1 MGFSLATTD
10 EAGQMATR
18 QHLLAAAGQV
28 FAEVGYRAATVRE
41 ICERAGAN
49 IAAVNY
55 HFGDKEQ
62 LYRAVLQETYQ
73 TAIKKYPADYG
84 LRANAT
90 AEERLRAFVH
100 SLLLRIFS
108 DGPSARHGK
117 LMAREMM
124 EPTGALDA
132 VVREDIRPMSQLL
145 LSIVSELLG
154 PEVDEATKQLCAT
167 SVVSQALF
175 YHHCRPV
182 VVRIYPDLKFDR
194 AGIERL
200 TEHITRFS
208 LAAIKNL
215 AGKPRRARAR
225 AGRGAAS
232 R

>member
-1 MGFSLATTD
+1 MGFSLATADDT
-10 EAGQMATR
+10 GQMATR
-18 QHLLAAAGQV
+18 QHLLEAAGQV
-28 FAEVGYRAATVRE
+28 FADAGFRAATVRE

-73 TAIKKYPADYG
+73 SAIKKFPADYG

-108 DGPSARHGK
+108 EGPSARHGK

-132 VVREDIRPMSQLL
+132 IVREDIRPMSALL
-145 LSIVSELLG
+145 VSIVSELLG
-154 PEVDEATKQLCAT
+154 AGADDATKRLCAN

-182 VVRIYPDLKFDR
+182 VVRLHPDLKFDR

-215 AGKPRRARAR
+215 AKKPRNGGTARK
-225 AGRGAAS
+225 
-232 R
+232 

>member
-1 MGFSLATTD
+1 MGFSLATTED
-10 EAGQMATR
+10 TGQLATR
-18 QHLLAAAGQV
+18 QHLLEAAGQV

-73 TAIKKYPADYG
+73 SAIKKYPADYG

-108 DGPSARHGK
+108 EGPPARHGK

-132 VVREDIRPMSQLL
+132 IVREDIRPMSALL
-145 LSIVSELLG
+145 VSIVSELLG
-154 PEVDEATKQLCAT
+154 AGADDATKRLCAN

-182 VVRIYPDLKFDR
+182 VVRLHPDLKFDR

-215 AGKPRRARAR
+215 AVKPRNGRAKKK
-225 AGRGAAS
+225 
-232 R
+232 